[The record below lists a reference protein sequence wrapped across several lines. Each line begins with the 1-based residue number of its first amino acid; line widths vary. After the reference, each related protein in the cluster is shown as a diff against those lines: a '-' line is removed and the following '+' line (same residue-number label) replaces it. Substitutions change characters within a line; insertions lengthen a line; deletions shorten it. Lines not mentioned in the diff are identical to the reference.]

1 MKFSVILP
9 IYNVELYL
17 PECID
22 SILMQ
27 SYTDFELI
35 LVNDGSQDKSLSI
48 CNEYAKKDER
58 IKVIDQVNAGLS
70 MARNNGLAI
79 ATGDYVVFIDSDDF
93 VISNDF
99 LQKLVQKTVTNV
111 DLIFFKYSRFIDG
124 SNILCKCTYS
134 YKNAILG
141 NSMSDKL
148 QRLVDDDA
156 FYGMAW
162 IKAVRRLVLV
172 QNNIQFEKGLLSEDT
187 EWNYHLLMHAKSI
200 EFIDESFIA
209 YRQRKGSISHSLK
222 LKNLS
227 DFIYIIT
234 KWVGPI
240 KEIRDEAL
248 KLALLGSMAKYYSNL
263 LVVFVRVEEIEK
275 NKYKHLLKDLS
286 WLLKFS
292 RSKRPQMISK
302 VYSLFGFDI
311 TIFLL
316 NIFNKL
322 RNEREEFTES
332 IIHFFKHMEKG

>member
-17 PECID
+17 AKCID
-22 SILMQ
+22 SILNQ

-35 LVNDGSQDKSLSI
+35 LVNDGSQDQSLSI
-48 CNEYAKKDER
+48 CDEYAKKDER
-58 IKVIDQVNAGLS
+58 IKVINQTNAGLS

-93 VISNDF
+93 VTSNDF
-99 LQKLVQKTVTNV
+99 LQKLVQKTVNNV
-111 DLIFFKYSRFIDG
+111 DLIFFKYSRFLDG
-124 SNILCKCTYS
+124 PNILCKCSYS

-162 IKAVRRLVLV
+162 IKAVRRLMLV
-172 QNNIQFEKGLLSEDT
+172 QNNIQFEKGLLGEDT

-222 LKNLS
+222 LKNLT
-227 DFIYIIT
+227 DFIYVIT
-234 KWVGPI
+234 KWVEPI

-275 NKYKHLLKDLS
+275 NKYKQSLKDLS

-302 VYSLFGFDI
+302 VYSLFGFDM
-311 TIFLL
+311 TISLL
-316 NIFNKL
+316 NILDKL
-322 RNEREEFTES
+322 KR
-332 IIHFFKHMEKG
+332 